1 MGFLKLWGAHN
12 LTTRYNTTQVTIMAN
27 VTSIEGIAATSAKKL
42 EKAGITTVAQL
53 LEACK
58 DKRSRKKVADT
69 TGLNE
74 GKILKWTNHADL
86 CRISGVAGQYAELL
100 EAAGIDSV
108 KELARRKPQSVFDKL
123 VETNSGRKKPLVNQ
137 TPALS
142 RIENWVEQ
150 AKELKLS
157 S

>member
-1 MGFLKLWGAHN
+1 
-12 LTTRYNTTQVTIMAN
+12 MAN

-42 EKAGITTVAQL
+42 EKAGIVTVAQL

-58 DKRSRKKVADT
+58 DKRSRKKIADA
-69 TGLNE
+69 TGLAE
-74 GKILKWTNHADL
+74 AKLLKWTNHADL

-100 EAAGIDSV
+100 EAAVIDSV
-108 KELARRKPQSVFDKL
+108 KELARRRPQSVFDKL
-123 VETNSGRKKPLVNQ
+123 VETNTGRKKPLVNQ

>member
-1 MGFLKLWGAHN
+1 
-12 LTTRYNTTQVTIMAN
+12 MAN

-58 DKRSRKKVADT
+58 DKRSRKKVADA
-69 TGLNE
+69 TGLSE
-74 GKILKWTNHADL
+74 AKILKWTNHADL

>member
-1 MGFLKLWGAHN
+1 
-12 LTTRYNTTQVTIMAN
+12 MAN

-58 DKRSRKKVADT
+58 DKRGRKKVAT
-69 TGLNE
+69 ASGLDE
-74 GKILKWTNHADL
+74 GKLLKWTNHADL

-108 KELARRKPQSVFDKL
+108 KELARRRPQSVFDKL
-123 VETNSGRKKPLVNQ
+123 IETNSGRKKPLVNQ

-142 RIENWVEQ
+142 RVENWVEQ

>member
-1 MGFLKLWGAHN
+1 
-12 LTTRYNTTQVTIMAN
+12 MAN

-42 EKAGITTVAQL
+42 EKAGITTVEQL

-58 DKRSRKKVADT
+58 DKRGRKKVADAS
-69 TGLNE
+69 GIAE
-74 GKILKWTNHADL
+74 AKILKWTNHADL

-108 KELARRKPQSVFDKL
+108 KELARRKPKSVYEKL

-157 S
+157 A

>member
-1 MGFLKLWGAHN
+1 
-12 LTTRYNTTQVTIMAN
+12 MAN
-27 VTSIEGIAATSAKKL
+27 VTTIEGIAATTAKKL
-42 EKAGITTVAQL
+42 AKAEITTVEQL
-53 LEACK
+53 LESCK
-58 DKRSRKKVADT
+58 DKRGRKKVAEA
-69 TGLNE
+69 TGIDE
-74 GKILKWTNHADL
+74 GKLLKWTNHADL

-108 KELARRKPQSVFDKL
+108 KELARRKPESVFNKL
-123 VETNSGRKKPLVNQ
+123 VETNSSKKKPLVNQ

-142 RIENWVEQ
+142 RVENWVEQ